1 MEEKKGGGVYSR
13 GGGGWFV
20 IILRG
25 YILTY
30 LPNLLLLLSTVSSRE
45 MRASL
50 PPLRVDL
57 GSSKVISPL
66 SGQDPELA
74 LI

>member
-1 MEEKKGGGVYSR
+1 MFIRG